1 MNTKSSI
8 PVGIL
13 GATGMVGQRL
23 LQLLDSHPYFEPVF
37 LGASRR
43 SAGKP
48 YAEASRWR
56 LAGQVAPRFAQQM
69 LHECVPENLPETVK
83 IVFSAL
89 DGSVAGPIESAFKN
103 AGCFVISNAS
113 AWRMAPDVPLII
125 PEINASAM
133 ALLGEKPQ
141 SGIIA
146 NPNCCVIPLC
156 LALAPLHNAFGV
168 EAAIVSTYQAVSGA
182 GYPGES
188 AWDMVGTVHPHAG
201 NEEFKLA
208 EEPPKI
214 LSAEIDIS
222 ARCVRVPVAD
232 GHLLGVNLKL
242 SQQVSPEA
250 AMECLSS
257 WQPEIPQLPSSP
269 NPVLQLM
276 TQRDRPSPRFD
287 IHAGNGM
294 AVSIGRVEKC
304 PIMGLKLFALGHN
317 TIRGAAGAAIIN
329 GELLVE
335 TTLQEQAQ

>member
-1 MNTKSSI
+1 
-8 PVGIL
+8 
-13 GATGMVGQRL
+13 MVGQRL
-23 LQLLDSHPYFEPVF
+23 LQLLDTHPYFEPVF

-43 SAGKP
+43 SAGKT

-69 LHECVPENLPETVK
+69 LHECDPENLPDAVK

-133 ALLGEKPQ
+133 ALLGDKPQ

-201 NEEFKLA
+201 NEELKLA

-294 AVSIGRVEKC
+294 AVSVGRVEKC

-335 TTLQEQAQ
+335 TTLQEQTQ

>member
-1 MNTKSSI
+1 M
-8 PVGIL
+8 
-13 GATGMVGQRL
+13 
-23 LQLLDSHPYFEPVF
+23 
-37 LGASRR
+37 
-43 SAGKP
+43 
-48 YAEASRWR
+48 
-56 LAGQVAPRFAQQM
+56 
-69 LHECVPENLPETVK
+69 PETR
-83 IVFSAL
+83 S
-89 DGSVAGPIESAFKN
+89 
-103 AGCFVISNAS
+103 SN
-113 AWRMAPDVPLII
+113 WRKTP
-125 PEINASAM
+125 
-133 ALLGEKPQ
+133 
-141 SGIIA
+141 
-146 NPNCCVIPLC
+146 
-156 LALAPLHNAFGV
+156 
-168 EAAIVSTYQAVSGA
+168 
-182 GYPGES
+182 
-188 AWDMVGTVHPHAG
+188 
-201 NEEFKLA
+201 
-208 EEPPKI
+208 I
-214 LSAEIDIS
+214 LSAEIEIP

-287 IHAGNGM
+287 INAGNGM

>member
-1 MNTKSSI
+1 
-8 PVGIL
+8 
-13 GATGMVGQRL
+13 
-23 LQLLDSHPYFEPVF
+23 
-37 LGASRR
+37 
-43 SAGKP
+43 
-48 YAEASRWR
+48 
-56 LAGQVAPRFAQQM
+56 M
-69 LHECVPENLPETVK
+69 LHECAPENLPDAVK

-133 ALLGEKPQ
+133 ALLGDKPQ

-201 NEEFKLA
+201 NEELKLA

-287 IHAGNGM
+287 INAGNGM